1 MKSKAILIAAAIIL
15 SAAAFVLGLYLGANK
30 VREGLIANYP
40 LFKKIISNTETEVD
54 SAMFIALNPT
64 EQPALFNLFNTN
76 EGKVE
81 LTIPYHAKYG
91 MDLEAKNFKTDRVK
105 NDVELILPRVY
116 LLNYAVA
123 FDKILVNGKPSWKI
137 FSDPKT
143 FEIYKP
149 QIEELVRLPLEKNK
163 SHINEGK
170 KNITTTA
177 MWFLMP
183 YKYNLRV
190 FFNSEEYPLPQVP
203 GINKN
208 VDEYLKEQVSGK

>member
-143 FEIYKP
+143 FEMYKP

-208 VDEYLKEQVSGK
+208 VDDYLKEQVSGK

>member
-143 FEIYKP
+143 FEMYKP

-183 YKYNLRV
+183 YKYHLRV

-208 VDEYLKEQVSGK
+208 VDDYLKEQVSGK

>member
-1 MKSKAILIAAAIIL
+1 MKTKAILIATAVMM
-15 SAAAFVLGLYLGANK
+15 SATAFILGLYLGANK

-54 SAMFIALNPT
+54 SAMIIALNPT
-64 EQPALFNLFNTN
+64 EHAALFNLFHNN
-76 EGKVE
+76 EDKVE

-105 NDVELILPRVY
+105 NEVEIILPRVY

-143 FEIYKP
+143 FETYKP

-163 SHINEGK
+163 AHLNEGK
-170 KNITTTA
+170 KNIAITA

-183 YKYNLRV
+183 YKYNISV
-190 FFNSEEYPLPQVP
+190 FFNSEEFPLPQVP
-203 GINKN
+203 GINKD
-208 VDEYLKEQVSGK
+208 VEEYIKEQVNVK